1 MESGKGRQQL
11 YVPIPNSVSEHF
23 MYCAPT
29 CSSSDSRSGPSSPAH
44 TARRMSS
51 GPRRKLEN
59 WVSMMLML
67 FARDSG
73 MSDTAPSGFLG
84 VAAAMIR

>member
-1 MESGKGRQQL
+1 MHKEFQNLLAFRNAVLLSTDYR
-11 YVPIPNSVSEHF
+11 
-23 MYCAPT
+23 T
-29 CSSSDSRSGPSSPAH
+29 CSSKDSRSGPSSPAH

-67 FARDSG
+67 LARDSG
-73 MSDTAPSGFLG
+73 MSDTAPSGFLL
-84 VAAAMIR
+84 AAAAST